1 MAALRPWI
9 LLLLLSFSRDDF
21 FVVAFVTPAHS
32 IRHEI
37 LSVHHVPSFTRTSTS
52 LCAKREYK
60 PSKTRWRSP
69 STFFHSMRRIP
80 LTLFALFTVFLS
92 FRTSASAVS
101 TTTVSRASTKVNRH
115 QNVKTFEDKT
125 QQKIDEAIEAGE
137 TFENIYEEKK
147 TQRTAE
153 RKKLLYQLIQDGIC
167 PFVDV
172 EGERQIYLFDHFQDL
187 NHIPFSAQQRELSL
201 MKDPKW
207 RERRKK
213 QRYAIKCIAEDIRLQ
228 GKDPL
233 SYLEMHQDQT
243 RKIFDLSDRSLDVIV
258 KRYKHLFKT
267 QGNLSGSMADP
278 PFDVNKAIMD
288 QSLSRTEET
297 VNQNIRSSAFKGV
310 SLAKNDS
317 KIGTNVKR
325 HFIKD
330 YSKRKP
336 TKYYLVGAFGAVGYG
351 IYRME
356 IERTK
361 KEILKIKNSSD
372 MNESYPS
379 IDDDAPFYEQV
390 EEDNIHDSQNNS
402 VSDINGD
409 SMNDERQQQES
420 YILYQQWVKENTN
433 NTDVT
438 LYKDDDSKDGEAYAL
453 YQKWAQDQQTS
464 NEGIG
469 DELKSEN
476 AFEEVARLKDEMSS
490 QIYEPENDSLNSENR
505 YESYALYQ
513 QWVQEHENKTGVFYE
528 EGGPINGEA
537 YELYQQWVQDLK
549 IPDEVTKD
557 DGNIKA
563 DHLDEVMLSPSK
575 ENFKDGLI
583 IANNTN
589 SNLYTYVDKDVE
601 KVTAAISNIEVN
613 SSITMPERNV
623 STAHRY
629 DAMLSI
635 SDEYEENSKRGD
647 IAIDKEVENDRTEIN
662 NIEFN
667 RFDMERKNSLEE
679 IKSNVRDLKSLSRT
693 VQNMISGKSISG
705 RKGKQSLLWLKYM
718 FT

>member
-1 MAALRPWI
+1 M
-9 LLLLLSFSRDDF
+9 
-21 FVVAFVTPAHS
+21 
-32 IRHEI
+32 
-37 LSVHHVPSFTRTSTS
+37 
-52 LCAKREYK
+52 CAKREYRL
-60 PSKTRWRSP
+60 SKIRWQSP
-69 STFFHSMRRIP
+69 ITFFLSMKRIP
-80 LTLFALFTVFLS
+80 LTLFALFTVFSS
-92 FRTSASAVS
+92 FRTPASAVS
-101 TTTVSRASTKVNRH
+101 TTSVSRAITKVNHH
-115 QNVKTFEDKT
+115 QNIKTLEDKT
-125 QQKIDEAIEAGE
+125 QQKVDERIEAGE
-137 TFENIYEEKK
+137 EFEKIYEEKK
-147 TQRTAE
+147 TQRAAD
-153 RKKLLYQLIQDGIC
+153 RKKILYQLIQDGIC

-172 EGERQIYLFDHFQDL
+172 EGERQIYLFDHSQDL

-213 QRYAIKCIAEDIRLQ
+213 QRYVIKCIAEDIRLQ

-233 SYLEMHQDQT
+233 CYLEMHQDQT

-267 QGNLSGSMADP
+267 QGNLSGSTVDP

-288 QSLSRTEET
+288 QSLSKIEET
-297 VNQNIRSSAFKGV
+297 VNQNIRSSALKEV
-310 SLAKNDS
+310 SLAKKDS

-325 HFIKD
+325 HFIK
-330 YSKRKP
+330 RKP
-336 TKYYLVGAFGAVGYG
+336 TKYHLVGAFGAVGYG

-361 KEILKIKNSSD
+361 KEILKIKNSPD
-372 MNESYPS
+372 MNDSYPS
-379 IDDDAPFYEQV
+379 FDAPFYEQV
-390 EEDNIHDSQNNS
+390 EEYNIHDSQNNS
-402 VSDINGD
+402 VSETNGD
-409 SMNDERQQQES
+409 SINDERQQQEP
-420 YILYQQWVKENTN
+420 YTLYQQWMKENKN
-433 NTDVT
+433 STDVT
-438 LYKDDDSKDGEAYAL
+438 LYKDDGSKDGEAYAL
-453 YQKWAQDQQTS
+453 YQKWVQEHQTS
-464 NEGIG
+464 NDGIG

-476 AFEEVARLKDEMSS
+476 AFENVARLKDEMLS
-490 QIYEPENDSLNSENR
+490 QIYEPENDSQNSENR

-513 QWVQEHENKTGVFYE
+513 QWVHENENKTGVFYE

-563 DHLDEVMLSPSK
+563 GYLDEVMLSPSNEFK
-575 ENFKDGLI
+575 ENFKDGQI
-583 IANNTN
+583 IANNTD

-601 KVTAAISNIEVN
+601 KDTAATSNIEVN
-613 SSITMPERNV
+613 RSITMPEKNV
-623 STAHRY
+623 SAAHRN
-629 DAMLSI
+629 DAILSI
-635 SDEYEENSKRGD
+635 SDEYEKNSKRGD
-647 IAIDKEVENDRTEIN
+647 IAIDKEVENDNNIEIN

-705 RKGKQSLLWLKYM
+705 RKGKQSLLWLNTCSPEHNDTYAA
-718 FT
+718 